1 MNSEEPCEKFEMT
14 STSIE
19 IEKSANA
26 TNATSESIASISES
40 DSLERVRSET
50 IALDTEAPG
59 STKKFS
65 QFLISLEQIQTFTEL
80 DQVFY
85 LNVRVSLV
93 PSLFFG
99 YSIIVKYFRTHEFLF
114 IFPNLL
120 PFSSKSQKRSKKK
133 SQKFEQPSLN
143 HKKRHLKFSMTSRS
157 SRSTKA
163 LM

>member
-1 MNSEEPCEKFEMT
+1 VPTRQMRRQNQSLLL
-14 STSIE
+14 
-19 IEKSANA
+19 
-26 TNATSESIASISES
+26 ASPILSS
-40 DSLERVRSET
+40 VFVQRQLLLTQRLQVLL
-50 IALDTEAPG
+50 AF
-59 STKKFS
+59 KFS

-99 YSIIVKYFRTHEFLF
+99 YGIIVKYFRTHEFLF

-133 SQKFEQPSLN
+133 SQKFEQSSLN

>member
-59 STKKFS
+59 STGF
-65 QFLISLEQIQTFTEL
+65 
-80 DQVFY
+80 
-85 LNVRVSLV
+85 
-93 PSLFFG
+93 
-99 YSIIVKYFRTHEFLF
+99 
-114 IFPNLL
+114 
-120 PFSSKSQKRSKKK
+120 
-133 SQKFEQPSLN
+133 
-143 HKKRHLKFSMTSRS
+143 
-157 SRSTKA
+157 
-163 LM
+163 

>member
-1 MNSEEPCEKFEMT
+1 MPTRQMRRQNQSLLL
-14 STSIE
+14 
-19 IEKSANA
+19 
-26 TNATSESIASISES
+26 ASPILSS
-40 DSLERVRSET
+40 VFVQRQLLLTQRLQVLL
-50 IALDTEAPG
+50 AF
-59 STKKFS
+59 KFS

-93 PSLFFG
+93 TSFFFG

-133 SQKFEQPSLN
+133 SQKFEQSSLN
-143 HKKRHLKFSMTSRS
+143 HKKKHLKFSMTSRS